1 MFLKKQNAY
10 KRLDKSIYDE
20 KISQYDLELLAID
33 EDGKKEKSE
42 CIDEAEETICFFE
55 NEYVQEYA
63 YSLNYNEILKLE
75 ESVLGNYLP
84 IEILNSEFEEEEKCT
99 ILEKGIWIKFTLYK
113 DEKTQ
118 NDFEENE
125 YQGLSRN
132 YFATDLAM
140 VLAKAENLS
149 EGSKMHKKLADY
161 ITSKYEEY
169 YGIKVGDRNDLLHIN
184 ENEEG
189 KYKQLFF
196 NLLNP
201 ANAPKGKWPSRYMPS
216 FMQQVAIDL
225 INLDNEPIFSVNGPP
240 GTGKTTFLKE
250 LIVHNIVER
259 ANLLS
264 QYDEPDKAFEHY
276 RFSHGTKKENAYTK
290 FAPKYHGF
298 KDDRINNYGIIVA
311 SFNNNAV
318 ENISKELPIECNVT
332 KEMQR
337 EKEDSVQ
344 MCDGL
349 RIVENLFTVDQ
360 NKEAEWLKEVEENRQ
375 KKIKEKR
382 EKEGEEYIPPNLN
395 YHDIYFTRYARNLFG
410 EKAWGLI
417 AAPLGKKKNI
427 NDFYWKVLYNLD
439 YALCT
444 ESKREK
450 RIEEYQKVCL
460 SFKEQLDKVEKMQQE
475 LKNYSDLEER
485 KLWNEL
491 SEKLMVLENEKNS
504 LSDILKKYKIREGEI
519 KDKYDSKQ
527 REIICAK
534 EEWEKAVENEEQ
546 LEDKL
551 DELREKYSEYENAIE
566 VSSQMNFLVKLFNR
580 KKVKETSRKIS
591 KYRQELVYLSKKIE
605 HYEKLYVQYEAEK
618 IEKQCNYNQI
628 CNEANMISKM
638 LEQHKK
644 QKVLTETQYR
654 CKKEEIKLCSQEM
667 ECW

>member
-1 MFLKKQNAY
+1 MDKTHIIKEVLNYWYITEFLCQDTFPRWDERDRKKADKIKKMNALYTGNFDLGNDRKEEMKYLPIFCKVTGNSIYETIRNLAQEYRMTRWSNITIYIGCIQREFCIERIAYLLGEADKRCEKNTEKIACISLETGQDMRYVKGSFSLSPIIWAMRQLEGVSQKQNAY

-375 KKIKEKR
+375 KKIK
-382 EKEGEEYIPPNLN
+382 
-395 YHDIYFTRYARNLFG
+395 
-410 EKAWGLI
+410 
-417 AAPLGKKKNI
+417 
-427 NDFYWKVLYNLD
+427 
-439 YALCT
+439 
-444 ESKREK
+444 
-450 RIEEYQKVCL
+450 
-460 SFKEQLDKVEKMQQE
+460 
-475 LKNYSDLEER
+475 
-485 KLWNEL
+485 
-491 SEKLMVLENEKNS
+491 
-504 LSDILKKYKIREGEI
+504 
-519 KDKYDSKQ
+519 
-527 REIICAK
+527 
-534 EEWEKAVENEEQ
+534 
-546 LEDKL
+546 
-551 DELREKYSEYENAIE
+551 
-566 VSSQMNFLVKLFNR
+566 
-580 KKVKETSRKIS
+580 
-591 KYRQELVYLSKKIE
+591 
-605 HYEKLYVQYEAEK
+605 
-618 IEKQCNYNQI
+618 
-628 CNEANMISKM
+628 
-638 LEQHKK
+638 
-644 QKVLTETQYR
+644 
-654 CKKEEIKLCSQEM
+654 
-667 ECW
+667 